1 MPAARTGSR
10 PGDTS
15 YRISVTRRRVGF
27 TRRAPAG
34 ELGFATRTWRNGRRK
49 GLKIPWEIS
58 REGSSPSVRTNQIA
72 ERRTGRRPM
81 RNKRNKDSGDRID
94 EFGSYTG
101 PSIMAVAV
109 IVGIVALILF
119 YSSSPRVGVLSVTV
133 FLLAIVG
140 VAALVQRLSS

>member
-1 MPAARTGSR
+1 
-10 PGDTS
+10 
-15 YRISVTRRRVGF
+15 
-27 TRRAPAG
+27 
-34 ELGFATRTWRNGRRK
+34 
-49 GLKIPWEIS
+49 
-58 REGSSPSVRTNQIA
+58 
-72 ERRTGRRPM
+72 M
-81 RNKRNKDSGDRID
+81 RNKRNEDNGGDRID

-119 YSSSPRVGVLSVTV
+119 YSSSPRVGVLSVAV

>member
-1 MPAARTGSR
+1 
-10 PGDTS
+10 
-15 YRISVTRRRVGF
+15 
-27 TRRAPAG
+27 
-34 ELGFATRTWRNGRRK
+34 
-49 GLKIPWEIS
+49 
-58 REGSSPSVRTNQIA
+58 
-72 ERRTGRRPM
+72 M

-119 YSSSPRVGVLSVTV
+119 YSSSPRVGVLTV
-133 FLLAIVG
+133 AFFLLAIVG